1 MQPVSIEAA
10 STFPPAPDRRLPAR
24 ESLEASR
31 VALFSG
37 RPDQA
42 YRLLLL
48 AQPDLGSTFDWLDL
62 ASRVYLALDRPGRI
76 AEVYF
81 QAGSADPGA
90 PSKMRAVLDRLGAVP
105 SRQVLQPAARLPG
118 LDKRTLKPVL
128 SAVPGPDGSAYL
140 LLEDNLIQV
149 GADGLTKST
158 RSLLGARDLSLD
170 FSSVPLALGQEEIL
184 WGSAVIK
191 LPAEIT
197 KPSSAAAAPDGSVFV
212 LDRDE
217 PRLYRLSRKGLSLGS
232 VGVAVGD
239 PARVRVDRAGRIYM
253 VDRGLGQIRVY
264 GADMSPVRTLG
275 LAFAGRPLRK
285 IEDLTVD
292 VAGNMLVLDGGL
304 RRAFLYS
311 GLGQVITFTP
321 ETTRVDS
328 AGWDGLNALVIL
340 DRKEGVLWRFAT

>member
-1 MQPVSIEAA
+1 M
-10 STFPPAPDRRLPAR
+10 
-24 ESLEASR
+24 
-31 VALFSG
+31 ALFSG

-48 AQPDLGSTFDWLDL
+48 AQPDLGGTSDWLDL

-76 AEVYF
+76 AEVYL
-81 QAGSADPGA
+81 QMGPTDPSA
-90 PSKMRAVLDRLGAVP
+90 PSQVRAVLDRLGAVS
-105 SRQVLQPAARLPG
+105 SRQVLQPAGRWPG
-118 LDKRTLKPVL
+118 LDRKALKPVL
-128 SAVPGPDGSAYL
+128 SAVPGPGGSAYFL
-140 LLEDNLIQV
+140 SEDNLIQV
-149 GADGLTKST
+149 GADGATQST
-158 RSLLGARDLSLD
+158 RLLAGARDLSLD
-170 FSSVPLALGQEEIL
+170 FASVPLALGQEEIL
-184 WGSAVIK
+184 WGSTVIK

-197 KPSSAAAAPDGSVFV
+197 KPVSAAAAPDGSVFV

-217 PRLYRLSRKGLSLGS
+217 PRLYRLSRKGVSLGS

-239 PARVRVDRAGRIYM
+239 PVRVRVDRAGRIYL
-253 VDRGLGQIRVY
+253 VDRGVGQIRVY
-264 GADMSPVRTLG
+264 GADMAPVRTLG

-304 RRAFLYS
+304 RRALLYS
-311 GLGQVITFTP
+311 GLGQIIAFTP

-340 DRKEGVLWRFAT
+340 DRKEGVLWRFAS

>member
-1 MQPVSIEAA
+1 MQPASIEAA

-37 RPDQA
+37 RPEQA

-48 AQPDLGSTFDWLDL
+48 AQPDLGGTSDWLDL

-76 AEVYF
+76 AEIYLQMVP
-81 QAGSADPGA
+81 ADPSA
-90 PSKMRAVLDRLGAVP
+90 PLQLRAVLDRLGAVS
-105 SRQVLQPAARLPG
+105 SRQIMQPAGRWPG
-118 LDKRTLKPVL
+118 LDKKGLKPVL
-128 SAVPGPDGSAYL
+128 SVVPGPGGSAYL
-140 LLEDNLIQV
+140 LTEDRLIQV
-149 GADGLTKST
+149 GADGATQST
-158 RSLLGARDLSLD
+158 RLLAGACDLSLD

-184 WGSAVIK
+184 WGSAVVK

-197 KPSSAAAAPDGSVFV
+197 KPVSAAAAPDGSVFV
-212 LDRDE
+212 LDREE
-217 PRLYRLSRKGLSLGS
+217 PRLYRLSRKGTSLGS

-239 PARVRVDRAGRIYM
+239 PVRVRVDRAGRIYLA
-253 VDRGLGQIRVY
+253 DRSAGQIRVY
-264 GADMSPVRTLG
+264 GADMAPVRTLG
-275 LAFAGRPLRK
+275 LAFAGRALRK

-304 RRAFLYS
+304 RRALLYS
-311 GLGQVITFTP
+311 GMGQIVAFTP

-340 DRKEGVLWRFAT
+340 DRKEGVLWRFAS